1 MNEEIRV
8 RKWKISD
15 IGVFLK
21 NSFMAIVKGQFLM
34 RLRIDRYFVHIV
46 YVFFLMAM
54 LILVSL
60 GVENSQGK
68 VEENKK
74 AIKEL
79 QIIWSDRTF
88 EAAGRSSRMAVAKRL
103 REMGSSVGEP
113 DQSATVLER

>member
-1 MNEEIRV
+1 MNEEAQV
-8 RKWKISD
+8 RKWKVSD

-21 NSFMAIVKGQFLM
+21 NSFLAIVRGQFLM
-34 RLRIDRYFVHIV
+34 RLRIDKYFLHIV

-60 GVENSQGK
+60 GVENSLNK

-79 QIIWSDRTF
+79 QIVRSDKTF
-88 EAAGRSSRMAVAKRL
+88 EAAGRSSRAAVENRL
-103 REMGSSVGEP
+103 REMGSKVAEP
-113 DQSATVLER
+113 TQSATVIKK